1 MNISNNMGVDSNDL
15 AKRGESLIRK
25 STNRYLTTVRIAF
38 RAKQRRFDD
47 FDGLLEEST
56 IKPVQRSIIELS
68 DEQDQPDL
76 LPGQLTLVKHQKRW
90 RLLRD
95 FKKGKF
101 CFLIAVDN
109 WSIELQKNEF
119 YSLYLLLLKIN
130 EQLLVI
136 KNELMDEESISI
148 ELEKLPWYIE
158 LEGKK
163 EEWSLRLIFESQEQ
177 TRSFEMY
184 WPIPIAQ
191 NLFYEIKKMW
201 ESMD

>member
-1 MNISNNMGVDSNDL
+1 MV
-15 AKRGESLIRK
+15 K
-25 STNRYLTTVRIAF
+25 
-38 RAKQRRFDD
+38 
-47 FDGLLEEST
+47 
-56 IKPVQRSIIELS
+56 
-68 DEQDQPDL
+68 DQK
-76 LPGQLTLVKHQKRW
+76 GR

-101 CFLIAVDN
+101 CFLIGVDN
-109 WSIELQKNEF
+109 WSIELQKSEF
-119 YSLYLLLLKIN
+119 YSLYLLLLRIN

-136 KNELMDEESISI
+136 KDQLMDEESITL
-148 ELEKLPWYIE
+148 ELEQLRWYIE
-158 LEGKK
+158 LKGNKI
-163 EEWSLRLIFESQEQ
+163 EWSLRFVFESQDQ